1 MKAHAKA
8 RRGNGEQPLLV
19 VDPASSTTS
28 IVAMAD
34 VPAMLRTGDVVV
46 VNDAA
51 TMPASLAVH
60 CRERALEL
68 RLAGPPREGVWS
80 AVLFGEG
87 DWRTDT
93 DLRPA
98 PPVLTTGETLRL
110 DDGTVVRVVSV
121 SHVSPRLLGVVIADD
136 EAHGWDAVFRCGRVV
151 QYAYMADDVALA
163 EVQTRYAS
171 RPWAAEMPSAGRP
184 ISLEMIGALRRAG
197 VAVHALTHAAGL
209 SATGDP
215 VLDARLPLPER
226 YELPAAT
233 VAAIEHAHA
242 HGGRVIAVGTS
253 VVRALED
260 NAARHN
266 GALRAGEWIATIV
279 LGPATQPVVV
289 DGVLSGVHEPGTSHH
304 ALLTAF
310 APDVLLRRA
319 NDVATARGLTI
330 HEFGDSSIVLRG
342 AAGLP
347 AAA

>member
-1 MKAHAKA
+1 MKAHVTA

-19 VDPASSTTS
+19 VDPAACTTEV
-28 IVAMAD
+28 VAMSD
-34 VPAMLRTGDVVV
+34 VPAMLRAGDVVV

-51 TMPASLAVH
+51 TMPASLAV
-60 CRERALEL
+60 RWRDRMLEL
-68 RLAGPPREGVWS
+68 RLAGPPHAGVWP

-87 DWRTDT
+87 DWRIDT

-98 PPVLTTGETLRL
+98 PPVLAIADTLVL
-110 DDGTVVRVVSV
+110 GDGTVVGIVEVSDL
-121 SHVSPRLLGVVIADD
+121 SSRLLGVVIADD
-136 EAHGWDAVFRCGRVV
+136 EAGGWDAVFRCGRVV
-151 QYAYMADDVALA
+151 QYAYMATDVALV

-184 ISLEMIGALRRAG
+184 ISLELIAALRRAG
-197 VAVHALTHAAGL
+197 VEVHALTHAAGL

-215 VLDARLPLPER
+215 RLDARLPLPER
-226 YELPAAT
+226 YDLPQAT
-233 VAAIEHAHA
+233 VDAIVGARA

-260 NAARHN
+260 NALRHG
-266 GALRAGEWIATIV
+266 GALVAGEWVAVLV
-279 LGPATQPVVV
+279 LGAATRPAIV

-304 ALLTAF
+304 ALLAAF
-310 APDVLLRRA
+310 APDGLLRRA
-319 NDVATARGLTI
+319 NDVATERGLTI

-342 AAGLP
+342 ASSLP